1 MKNKDKESF
10 TKHLSSNIN
19 TYFLSL
25 HQSSH
30 HSTHHVHIFG
40 LVSYTGCLLWLLYAE
55 KLAKTLLIWH
65 PWTIFRKQILSS
77 LKSWWWECVLRFLLW
92 NVLAEISVTFSISAR
107 FTDFTSFLLA
117 LMRSMESLITRKK
130 IWTSFDIEK
139 LICIYLSV
147 VYRYEV

>member
-65 PWTIFRKQILSS
+65 PWTIFRKQNLQS
-77 LKSWWWECVLRFLLW
+77 LKSLWWESLLRFLLRDG
-92 NVLAEISVTFSISAR
+92 LAEISWTFSISAR
-107 FTDFTSFLLA
+107 FTDFSSYHCQKVVFINLRDG
-117 LMRSMESLITRKK
+117 MVGVGKEK
-130 IWTSFDIEK
+130 INNW
-139 LICIYLSV
+139 
-147 VYRYEV
+147 